1 MKKVIVL
8 GGTGFVGTQVCT
20 LLALQG
26 WKVSLALRHVDRAA
40 HMRSLPGLS
49 PLVLD
54 VHDEV
59 ALARALAGHDAAVN
73 LVAILHGTQAAFEQV
88 HVALVHKLAR
98 ALRAAGVPRLVHVS
112 AIGAD
117 AQDPGSAPSMY
128 LRSKGAGEAA
138 LLQAAALQPSAL
150 QLTILRPSVIFGAAD
165 KFLNVFARLQDV
177 LPVVPLAGAQA
188 RFQPVWVHD
197 VATAVARSLQP
208 VHEAASR
215 GNPARIIEACGPEV
229 FTLRELVQLA
239 GQLHGIRAGRGR
251 PVFGLPDWLAR
262 LQATLMQLSPG
273 EPVMSRDNLDSM
285 KVDNVASGTLPG
297 LTALGIEPSA
307 LQPIAAQ
314 YLRRGSSASPG

>member
-8 GGTGFVGTQVCT
+8 GGTGFVGTQVCAQ
-20 LLALQG
+20 LALQG
-26 WKVSLALRHVDRAA
+26 WHVTLASRHGDRAA
-40 HMRSLPGLS
+40 HLRALPGLS

-54 VHDEV
+54 VHDEA
-59 ALARALAGHDAAVN
+59 ALVKALAGHAAAVN

-88 HVALVHKLAR
+88 HVALAQKLAR
-98 ALRAAGVPRLVHVS
+98 AVRAAAVPQLVHVS
-112 AIGAD
+112 AIGVD

-138 LLQAAALQPSAL
+138 LLQAAALPRSTL
-150 QLTILRPSVIFGAAD
+150 ELTILRPSVIFGAAD

-188 RFQPVWVHD
+188 RFQPVWVQD
-197 VATAVARSLQP
+197 VASAVVRSLQP
-208 VHEAASR
+208 FAGSSS
-215 GNPARIIEACGPEV
+215 GQTARIIEACGPEV

-239 GQLHGIRAGRGR
+239 GQLHGVRGGRGR
-251 PVFGLPDWLAR
+251 PVIGLPNWLAR

-273 EPVMSRDNLDSM
+273 EPVMSLDNLDSM
-285 KVDNVASGTLPG
+285 KADNVASGTLPG
-297 LTALGIEPSA
+297 LTSLGIEPSA

-314 YLRRGSSASPG
+314 YLRRG